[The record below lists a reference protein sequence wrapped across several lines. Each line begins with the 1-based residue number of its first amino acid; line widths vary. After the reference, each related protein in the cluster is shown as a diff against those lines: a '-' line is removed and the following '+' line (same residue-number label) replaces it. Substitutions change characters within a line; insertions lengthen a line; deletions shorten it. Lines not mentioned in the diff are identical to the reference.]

1 MRWNHTLAL
10 AVALFSVALYCART
24 AYAAPPD
31 PCSLLTQAQVSAV
44 FGVNVEPAQRIA
56 PKLCQWSAP
65 NQPNSMNAKKVAITL
80 VDARAF
86 GYAKTPITKSV
97 TTTPASGIGD
107 DAVYS
112 SLPGVTPGLGT
123 TLTVKKGDSYF
134 AVHLYGFPGEAKAM
148 AMEKVLALEIISK
161 L

>member
-10 AVALFSVALYCART
+10 AVALFSVALYCAPT
-24 AYAAPPD
+24 AHAAPPD

-65 NQPNSMNAKKVAITL
+65 NQP
-80 VDARAF
+80 
-86 GYAKTPITKSV
+86 
-97 TTTPASGIGD
+97 GIGD

-112 SLPGVTPGLGT
+112 SVPGVTPGLGT

-148 AMEKVLALEIISK
+148 AMEKVLALEIISR